1 MLYSLAFQVAEMYN
15 AQKQNHTI
23 NQNDDED
30 DD

>member
-1 MLYSLAFQVAEMYN
+1 MLYLLAFQVAEMYK
-15 AQKQNHTI
+15 AQKHNHTN